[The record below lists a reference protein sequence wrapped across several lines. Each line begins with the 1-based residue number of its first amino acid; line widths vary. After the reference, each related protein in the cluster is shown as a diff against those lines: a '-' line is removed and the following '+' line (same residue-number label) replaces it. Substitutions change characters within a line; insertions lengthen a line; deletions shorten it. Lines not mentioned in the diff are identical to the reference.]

1 MDCAIGHRGARC
13 RIELISRN
21 PQHEI
26 SSTEHVEEQDMTAG
40 AHHASRSGGGVATRA
55 SEGEAA
61 AGSDAGRSAPA
72 GEYEGGVTSE
82 VTSEVVRIL
91 IVDDSPSI
99 HDDFREILISA
110 GSSDI
115 DPLERLIFGSAAP
128 VTVTREF
135 ALDSAYQG
143 QHAVEMVERAVA
155 AGTPYMLCFLDVR
168 MPPGWDGPE
177 TLGHLWRADPHLQVV
192 LCTAYSDYSWSDIVA
207 RCGSTDQLLIL
218 KKPFEVPEVR
228 QLAHALSEKWRLA
241 RANERRMADLEHLV
255 AERTEALRREMTERA
270 RAEHE
275 LLQVQRLKALGRLAA
290 GIGHEINNP
299 LTFILGSIEAVQEIL
314 AAREAQFDGATY
326 DELAHLLDAALT
338 GTDRIAQIVRSI
350 KMFVRPE
357 EAVAEP
363 VDVSAAMRLALE
375 MVRIDVAPHIAI
387 ELALGDVPPVLG
399 KRVELEQ
406 VFINL
411 CKNAAQALAG
421 LRDREARIR
430 VSSRCEQAQVIIEI
444 ADTGPGIA
452 PKDLDKIFDPF
463 FTTKPVGQGTGL
475 GLSICHA
482 IVSSMSGS
490 IEVRSTEQRGTVV
503 TVRLP
508 ALSMPSQA
516 PVGSG
521 TPHAAPGST
530 APGSAIR
537 GRILIVDDEP
547 FVLETMVHALH
558 DHDVV
563 GMASARD
570 AFVRCLSEPFDL
582 VLCDLMMTEISGMHL
597 YQMIRQARPALA
609 ERIVFVTG
617 GAMLDDVRDFLEHV
631 PNEYLEKPVDRR
643 RLQARVQELLG
654 RWT

>member
-1 MDCAIGHRGARC
+1 MPR
-13 RIELISRN
+13 
-21 PQHEI
+21 
-26 SSTEHVEEQDMTAG
+26 EQDMTAS
-40 AHHASRSGGGVATRA
+40 ARHASHPDGALAASGRDGEARKGGGAGPTATVADDQGRA
-55 SEGEAA
+55 
-61 AGSDAGRSAPA
+61 AP
-72 GEYEGGVTSE
+72 G

-99 HDDFREILISA
+99 HDDFREILTNA
-110 GSSDI
+110 ASSEI
-115 DPLERLIFGSAAP
+115 DPLEHLIFGSAVP
-128 VTVTREF
+128 VTVMRTF
-135 ALDSAYQG
+135 VIDSAYQG
-143 QHAVEMVERAVA
+143 QQAVEMVERAVA

-177 TLGHLWRADPHLQVV
+177 TLGHLWRADPDLQVV
-192 LCTAYSDYSWSDIVA
+192 LCTAFTDYSWNDIIA
-207 RCGSTDQLLIL
+207 RFGSTDQLLIL

-228 QLAHALSEKWRLA
+228 QLAHALTEKWRLA
-241 RANERRMADLEHLV
+241 RANERRLANLEELV
-255 AERTEALRREMTERA
+255 AEHTEALRREMTERA

-299 LTFILGSIEAVQEIL
+299 LTFILGSVEAVQEIL
-314 AAREAQFDGATY
+314 AEHERRLGAVTY
-326 DELAHLLDAALT
+326 EELSHLLNAALT
-338 GTDRIAQIVRSI
+338 GTDRIAQIVRNI

-357 EAVAEP
+357 EAVTEP
-363 VDVSAAMRLALE
+363 VDVSAAMRLALD
-375 MVRIDVAPHIAI
+375 MVRADVAPHIAL
-387 ELALGDVPPVLG
+387 ELALTEVPPVLG

-421 LRDREARIR
+421 LCDRDARIR
-430 VSSRCEQAQVIIEI
+430 VSSRCEQGEVCIEI

-482 IVSSMSGS
+482 IVCSMSGN
-490 IEVRSTEQRGTVV
+490 IDVRSTEQRGTVV

-508 ALSMPSQA
+508 ALDMPRLVPAVSEK
-516 PVGSG
+516 PRLVPS
-521 TPHAAPGST
+521 
-530 APGSAIR
+530 SAR

-547 FVLETMVHALH
+547 FVLQTMMHALR
-558 DHDVV
+558 DHDIV
-563 GMASARD
+563 GMTSSRD
-570 AFVRCLSEPFDL
+570 AFVRCMSEPFDL
-582 VLCDLMMTEISGMHL
+582 VLCDLMMPEISGMHL
-597 YQMIRQARPALA
+597 YQMLRQARPAIA

-617 GAMLDDVRDFLEHV
+617 GAMLDDVREFLEHV

-643 RLQARVQELLG
+643 RLQSRVHELLD
-654 RWT
+654 RWS